1 MADNVVET
9 QQTVSPDVQQMM
21 EMSLKGFAPQPQSAQ
36 ANQELPTAVEH
47 TAQQAQVQQVV
58 EEQQVN
64 VEQPTFTFDILKDKF
79 GYEKPEDVV
88 TEIEQLRSLKNNPV
102 KPEIKFENELSEK
115 LFKAIQGGKEDEVYK
130 YLAEKQK
137 IETLTSQ
144 EVNKD
149 SAADIIKLGMQ
160 LKYKDLTP
168 QEIEYKFNKEFAL
181 PKQPVQAINEDEDE
195 FQIRLDTWK
204 EQVADIEM
212 NKIIEAKLIKPELD
226 GAKSKIVL
234 PALEEAS
241 DEGYNQYLKMLEES
255 TKLDAEVKEAYK
267 TFVPKNIETKIKFT
281 DEANK
286 IDFEF
291 QYEPDDVSFKKAV
304 ELVSDQEA
312 FFNSFINSDGS
323 PKRKEF
329 LEFVYKGL
337 NADRMVTEAIKQGSN
352 ARMKALL
359 PDNTNGGLNRQSPP
373 NIEQSELDKQMQAS
387 LLGFQR
393 NR

>member
-9 QQTVSPDVQQMM
+9 TVNPDVQQMM
-21 EMSLKGFAPQPQSAQ
+21 EMSLKGFVPSAPSAQ
-36 ANQELPTAVEH
+36 INQEQTLVEPTSP
-47 TAQQAQVQQVV
+47 QAQVAANTVV
-58 EEQQVN
+58 EN
-64 VEQPTFTFDILKDKF
+64 VASAVVEPTFTFDILKDKF
-79 GYEKPEDVV
+79 GYQNPDEAFKEIEELRTLKSSPPKPE
-88 TEIEQLRSLKNNPV
+88 L
-102 KPEIKFENELSEK
+102 KFENEVSEK
-115 LFKAIQGGKEDEVYK
+115 LFKAFQSGKEDEVYR
-130 YLAEKQK
+130 YLSEKNRL
-137 IETLTSQ
+137 ESLTSQ
-144 EVNKD
+144 EVTRE

-168 QEIEYKFNKEFAL
+168 QEIDYKFNKQFAL
-181 PKQPVQAINEDEDE
+181 PKQPNQSIDETDDE
-195 FQIRLDTWK
+195 FNSRLEIWK

-212 NKIIEAKLIKPELD
+212 NKIIEAKLSKPELYN
-226 GAKSKIVL
+226 AKTKLVL
-234 PALEEAS
+234 PTLEETS
-241 DEGYNQYLKMLEES
+241 DEGYTQYKQMLEES
-255 TKLDAEVKEAYK
+255 AKLDVEVKEAYK

-286 IDFEF
+286 IDFEY
-291 QYEPDDVSFKKAV
+291 QYEPDNESFKKAV
-304 ELVSDQEA
+304 ELVSDQDA

-323 PKRKEF
+323 PNRKGF

-359 PDNTNGGLNRQSPP
+359 PDNSSGGLNRQMPS

-387 LLGFQR
+387 LLGFQK